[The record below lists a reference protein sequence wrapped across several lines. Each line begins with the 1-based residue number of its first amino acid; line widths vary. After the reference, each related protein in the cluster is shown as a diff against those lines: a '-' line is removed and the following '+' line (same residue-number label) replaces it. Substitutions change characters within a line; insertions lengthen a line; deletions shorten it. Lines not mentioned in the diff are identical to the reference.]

1 MKTRLLLFAAAA
13 LLGTGAA
20 TAKPRTARCDI
31 ATEEGPYRGP
41 CLFAAERG
49 GSFSLT
55 PAGRRRFMGD
65 VTLISVTLVGGGEAE
80 VSGLTT
86 GGINSRWGQ
95 ARRSPRDRA
104 CWVGQD
110 FTICVY

>member
-1 MKTRLLLFAAAA
+1 MNTPLVLCAAA
-13 LLGTGAA
+13 LLLPAGVAV
-20 TAKPRTARCDI
+20 AKPRTARCDI
-31 ATEEGPYRGP
+31 SSEEAPYRGP

-55 PAGRRRFMGD
+55 PVGRRRFMGH
-65 VTLISVTLVGGGEAE
+65 VTLISVSLVGGGEAE

-86 GGINSRWGQ
+86 SGINSRWGH
-95 ARRSPRDRA
+95 ARRSRRDQA

-110 FTICVY
+110 FTICAR